1 MKAMIVKEFG
11 AEKMT
16 PVLAG
21 AFCGIL
27 FAVASAMFQAG
38 MVG

>member
-1 MKAMIVKEFG
+1 MKAMIIKEFG
-11 AEKMT
+11 AEKTT
-16 PVLAG
+16 PVVAG

-27 FAVASAMFQAG
+27 FAVVSALFQAG